1 MTEAR
6 PWQHL
11 DPEHTTIFA
20 LATPP
25 GISAVAVVRV
35 SGSCCHDLLPV
46 LFPSLECTPDD
57 LPAWRLRRCALL
69 LGEEAG
75 SEIADDVLLA
85 LFKGPKSFTGQDA
98 FEIHSHGSPF
108 ILARLSA
115 RLEELGVRQAQ
126 PGEFTRRAL
135 LSGKMDLSQAEGL
148 KDLIHAQSSA
158 QWQAARYLATGSL
171 HSTIERLR
179 KKLIGGMAFLEAM
192 IDFPDE
198 GDTKDV
204 HLGEVTKRV
213 AELKAELLGLKDS
226 YASGR
231 IAREGLK
238 VVIAGFPN
246 QGKSTL
252 LNQLIQKNRAIVSAI
267 EGTTR
272 DYLEEPCLIAGRLIR
287 LFDTAGIRPTHDPI
301 EKQGVAIAEELLGE
315 ADLALIVI
323 SAENALAEDGSGRLV
338 AEQQLQMVDHFKAL
352 AERSSLR
359 VIWLINKTDLLT
371 PEQLSSLIKALRPHL
386 GEARAVA
393 LSCTTGEGMAD
404 LYSAISS
411 EVDANLSALGREDF
425 LANARHHAAVVA
437 ALSHIEAF
445 EEALAAE
452 QYEECLAFEL
462 SEVSHALAS
471 IVGAVDHEDVL
482 DQVFADFCIGK

>member
-11 DPEHTTIFA
+11 DPERTTIFA

-35 SGSCCHDLLPV
+35 SGACCHDLLPL
-46 LFPSLECTPDD
+46 LFPSLDFTSST
-57 LPAWRLRRCALL
+57 LPAWRLKRCTLL
-69 LGEEAG
+69 LADDGRR
-75 SEIADDVLLA
+75 EIADDVLLA
-85 LFKGPKSFTGQDA
+85 LFKGPRSFTGQDA

-108 ILARLSA
+108 ILACLSQRFA
-115 RLEELGVRQAQ
+115 ELGVRQAQ

-179 KKLIGGMAFLEAM
+179 RKLIGAMAFLEAM

-198 GDTKDV
+198 GDTKEV
-204 HLGEVTKRV
+204 HLGEVTQRV
-213 AELKAELLGLKDS
+213 SELKTELLGLKDS
-226 YASGR
+226 YASGK

-287 LFDTAGIRPTHDPI
+287 LFDTAGIRPTRDPI
-301 EKQGVAIAEELLGE
+301 EQQGVAIAEELLAE
-315 ADLALIVI
+315 ADLALIVL
-323 SAENALAEDGSGRLV
+323 SAENAVAEDGPV
-338 AEQQLQMVDHFKAL
+338 TAEPQVQMVEHFKAL
-352 AERSSLR
+352 TERSSLR
-359 VIWLINKTDLLT
+359 VIWLINKIDLLSA
-371 PEQLSSLIKALRPHL
+371 EQLASLTKTLASHS
-386 GEARAVA
+386 GNAQSVA
-393 LSCTTGEGMAD
+393 LSCTTGEGMAE
-404 LYSAISS
+404 LYSAIGA

-425 LANARHHAAVVA
+425 LANARHHAAVLA
-437 ALSHIEAF
+437 ALAHIEAF

-462 SEVSHALAS
+462 GEVSHALAS